1 MTIIKLASTQEQ
13 DSVSSFID
21 EHWKGNHAYVKSKP
35 LFDWTFLNN
44 PNWDNDHYSISLAVN
59 DGAIDGMLGTIP
71 FDLNIYGDSF
81 KACWLVNWLVVPQ
94 ARKGRTGLK
103 LLDIFKK
110 DLGYQTVSF
119 GINDTIARLYSALK
133 WQEMPAM
140 PRMVWINPD
149 FSRETEILLGEL
161 YLDADSALIAK
172 FVQDHAINFK
182 TIPSSAYGSF
192 DTVSK
197 KTWDNR
203 GWGKLKVKTIGC
215 SRDSKYLTWRY
226 FEHPIYKYNSIVVD
240 DGINVGLLIWRLES
254 VSTSSQKNCFGE
266 SYQYARIV
274 DFLPNSE
281 SNASELLSSFIHC
294 MKDNGVQAVD
304 FYCYNNEILNLISK
318 MGFTVS
324 KEPRGL
330 EFPNHTQPISVGS
343 PIRSAVKLND
353 SYGSV
358 STSEDWYWTKSNS
371 DQDRPN

>member
-1 MTIIKLASTQEQ
+1 
-13 DSVSSFID
+13 
-21 EHWKGNHAYVKSKP
+21 
-35 LFDWTFLNN
+35 
-44 PNWDNDHYSISLAVN
+44 
-59 DGAIDGMLGTIP
+59 MLGTIP
-71 FDLNIYGDSF
+71 FDLNVYGDSF
-81 KACWLVNWLVVPQ
+81 KACWLVNWLVVPR

-103 LLDIFKK
+103 LLDIFQK
-110 DLGYQTVSF
+110 DLGYQTISF

-149 FSRETEILLGEL
+149 FSRETEVLLGEL
-161 YLDADSALIAK
+161 YPNANVGLISQ
-172 FVQDHAINFK
+172 FVKDHAMNFI
-182 TIPSSAYGSF
+182 TIPGSPYGSF

-203 GWGKLKVKTIGC
+203 GWGNIKVKTIGC

-240 DGINVGLLIWRLES
+240 DGINVGLLIWRVES
-254 VSTSSQKNCFGE
+254 VSTSLQEDYVGE

-281 SNASELLSSFIHC
+281 SNAFELLSSFILC
-294 MKDNGVQAVD
+294 MKDNGIQAVD
-304 FYCYNNEILNLISK
+304 FYCYNNEILNFVSK
-318 MGFTVS
+318 MGFAVS
-324 KEPRGL
+324 KESKGFQ
-330 EFPNHTQPISVGS
+330 FPNYTQPISIGS

-353 SYGSV
+353 SFGAV
-358 STSEDWYWTKSNS
+358 STSNDWYWTKSDS